1 MRLGAGSNGPRLWLQ
16 SATGSKITRN
26 NAMGL
31 RTPLYD
37 SHLATGAR
45 MVDFGGWDMPLHYGS
60 QIEEHHQVRREAG
73 IFDVSHMG
81 VVDIT
86 GADATAFLQYLLA
99 NDVGRLQA
107 PGRAL
112 YAAML
117 NPDGASS
124 TTSSSTAW
132 PTATGWWSMPVPAS
146 VIWNG
151 SAARLPGVRSR

>member
-86 GADATAFLQYLLA
+86 GADATAFLQYLLEI
-99 NDVGRLQA
+99 
-107 PGRAL
+107 GRASCRERV
-112 YAAML
+112 
-117 NPDGASS
+117 D
-124 TTSSSTAW
+124 
-132 PTATGWWSMPVPAS
+132 
-146 VIWNG
+146 IW
-151 SAARLPGVRSR
+151 V